1 MDLTGTADAATKAAG
16 APLGR
21 VRRALSVLVDPHSRM
36 ERFIVECSL
45 AAVAMAVVLFA
56 SFLFWVDSMRVD
68 LAETAVYTDTF
79 AMASSGATGRV
90 ASCGSTS
97 DGLHAFLLVKFDSPG
112 QVSLNPD
119 RWRIVLNRCPMA
131 GNPEEAL
138 CLPEG
143 RITFYSDSGWAL
155 VTMDS
160 MDGTPFP
167 DMVLSVSLQSKA
179 QISGGTG
186 QVQEAVETAQ
196 VTEADREAGFED
208 ADRADIDVNP
218 MAAEAIDADRYLTG
232 GSIDPDLVWRGEV
245 VPETEDTLRKTAEEA
260 LVALAQAKA
269 RITEYDERARQV
281 GVGHTGGALLATLL
295 ADDIDAEA
303 MTFSRTDDAAGADV
317 DLSAKPLSEGGS
329 YAATAKTE
337 GTAGELLAARAAKA
351 KEDKGSTDGF
361 KDVSWTLEGVAY
373 DTSALSR
380 TQAQKVEQ
388 ARLDLEQAWANY
400 QGLRKSYIDALDKL
414 LELEEDADS
423 ARDYKVTASGDQLWV
438 G

>member
-1 MDLTGTADAATKAAG
+1 MDLTGTEGVATKAARG
-16 APLGR
+16 PVGR
-21 VRRALSVLVDPHSRM
+21 ARRALSVLFDPHSRM
-36 ERFIVECSL
+36 ERFIVECAV
-45 AAVAMAVVLFA
+45 AAAAMAVVLCA
-56 SFLFWVDSMRVD
+56 SFWFWLDSMRVD
-68 LAETAVYTDTF
+68 LAETAVYTETF
-79 AMASSGATGRV
+79 AMASSGATGKV

-97 DGLHAFLLVKFDSPG
+97 DGLHTFLLVRFDSPG

-119 RWRIVLNRCPMA
+119 RWRIVVNRSPMA

-160 MDGTPFP
+160 LDGTPFP

-186 QVQEAVETAQ
+186 QVQEAVEAAE
-196 VTEADREAGFED
+196 VTDADREAGFED
-208 ADRADIDVNP
+208 ADRADMDVNP
-218 MAAEAIDADRYLTG
+218 MAAEAVDADRYLAG

-245 VPETEDTLRKTAEEA
+245 VPETEGTLRKTAQDA
-260 LVALAQAKA
+260 LTALAQARA

-295 ADDIDAEA
+295 EDRVDAEA

-317 DLSAKPLSEGGS
+317 DLSADPLSEGGS
-329 YAATAKTE
+329 YAATAKTQ
-337 GTAGELLAARAAKA
+337 GSAGELLAARAAKA
-351 KEDKGSTDGF
+351 KEASATDGF
-361 KDVSWTLEGVAY
+361 KDVSWTLDGAPY

-414 LELEEDADS
+414 LELEEDADG